1 MSIKCRFCPIRNLPL
16 FQSLTE
22 QELAFM
28 ESFKVGE
35 MTVQPG
41 TPILSA
47 GASSPQLFTAL
58 KGFGLRYKLLED
70 GRRQVLSFVFPGDLI
85 GLQSGVMDQMTHNV
99 ESSTSM
105 TLCVFN
111 RNELWTLFRNHP
123 RRAYDM
129 TWLAASEE
137 RFLSEALAAVGQKS
151 ALESLCWALANIY
164 RRLEALHLDERQTV
178 PLPYRQQDLADA
190 LGLSL
195 VHTNKT
201 LAKLRELQLAT
212 WSEGRLTV
220 PDIQKLEEM
229 GLVDARLPRQ
239 RPLM

>member
-16 FQSLTE
+16 FQPLGDA
-22 QELAFM
+22 ELSFM

-35 MTVQPG
+35 MSLQPG

-47 GASSPQLFTAL
+47 GSSSPQLYTAL
-58 KGFGLRYKLLED
+58 KGFGLRYRLLSD
-70 GRRQVLSFVFPGDLI
+70 GRRQVLSFILPGDLI
-85 GLQSGVMDQMTHNV
+85 GLQAGVMEQMTHNV
-99 ESSTSM
+99 ESTTAM

-111 RNELWTLFRNHP
+111 RNELWSLFRNFP
-123 RRAYDM
+123 QRAYDL

-137 RFLSEALAAVGQKS
+137 RFLGEALTAIGQKS
-151 ALESLCWALANIY
+151 AHESMCWALARIY
-164 RRLEALHLDERQTV
+164 RRLEALHMDERRSV

-201 LAKLRELQLAT
+201 LARLRERQLAT
-212 WSEGRLTV
+212 WSEGRLSV
-220 PDIQKLEEM
+220 PDIHRLEEE
-229 GLVDARLPRQ
+229 GLVDMRLPRT

>member
-16 FQSLTE
+16 FSPMTDP
-22 QELAFM
+22 ELSFM

-35 MTVQPG
+35 MTIQPN

-47 GASSPQLFTAL
+47 GANSPQLFTAL

-70 GRRQVLSFVFPGDLI
+70 GRRQVLSFVLPGDLI
-85 GLQSGVMDQMTHNV
+85 GLQAGVMNQMTHNV
-99 ESSTSM
+99 ESTTSM

-123 RRAYDM
+123 QRAYDL
-129 TWLAASEE
+129 TWISASEE
-137 RFLSEALAAVGQKS
+137 RFLGEALTAIGQKS
-151 ALESLCWALANIY
+151 ALESVCWALARIY
-164 RRLEALHLDERQTV
+164 RRLESLHMDERRSV

-201 LAKLRELQLAT
+201 LAKLREQQVAT
-212 WSEGRLTV
+212 WTEGRLTV
-220 PDIQKLEEM
+220 NDIFALEDM
-229 GLVDARLPRQ
+229 GLVDSQLPQ
-239 RPLM
+239 SRPLM